1 MSNES
6 YNQFCPIAMA
16 CEIIEPRW
24 TLLILCEMWNGST
37 RFNEIKRGV
46 PGMSPTLLSTRLKGM
61 EHNGLINRIENRN
74 KSVIDYKLTDL
85 AQQLAPI
92 IYDLGKWAHRNLDAE
107 VTLEHLDAK
116 LLMWNVRRKIDD
128 SFFPKRKVVIEFIFP
143 EQPSSCR
150 QFWLIAKPDLGVDL
164 CSKDPAFDVDLYVT
178 SDLKTLTSV
187 WIGLSELRSALISDK
202 IKLVGE
208 STLKSSISQWLVRSS
223 FAPKELR

>member
-37 RFNEIKRGV
+37 RFNEIRKGV

-61 EHNGLINRIENRN
+61 ESKGLITRVENHN
-74 KSVIDYKLTDL
+74 HSIIDYKLTEL
-85 AQQLAPI
+85 ALKLAPI
-92 IYDLGKWAHRNLDAE
+92 VYDLGKWAHRNLDAD

-116 LLMWNVRRKIDD
+116 LLMWNIRRKIDD

-143 EQPSSCR
+143 EQVASCR
-150 QFWLIAKPDLGVDL
+150 QFWLIAKPGINVDL
-164 CSKDPAFDVDLYVT
+164 CTKDPAFDVDLYVT

-187 WIGLSELRSALISDK
+187 WIGLSKLSCALAKDK
-202 IKLVGE
+202 IRLSGDRDIA
-208 STLKSSISQWLVRSS
+208 SAIDQWLVRSS
-223 FAPKELR
+223 FAPKAYQ